1 MLSRRAFLLAWLG
14 GTATAFDLLH
24 SAPAFARRAPR
35 GLPTMGPHEVSR
47 QMWPPAILPD
57 HVALTDR
64 GLLLFTDEFGRL
76 AIVDLK
82 KANATTPARI
92 VSELGGLGKR
102 VIDFAVAPGIGYG
115 LVLKETEAQDTQLS
129 LVTVSL
135 NPAEHPEIMAYHP
148 LEKFTEVTALTASAD
163 ALCIGG
169 SSGSGENLVAIYTPI
184 SKRAGATPQ
193 FLSAV
198 SFPYSIAALSLQD
211 RHLAVLSSNGRTA
224 SQFDFVKLI
233 NPRIPEQLK
242 SIQLDGDFK
251 ILARQKERVLVA
263 GSNGSGKSQGSCE
276 ARTIVLGQMPHAVA
290 TMTLDPMTTVLG
302 ASAQRDRFVII
313 GEASGERVVLPLAV
327 DKLHSLIRE
336 QVVTLPKANFGPKAS
351 ILVKDKS
358 VYIASGWAGVMCY
371 SNTRTGWQPTYTYSI
386 PRLPASSI
394 AQWGDLVVL
403 AGADLRLY
411 SIAQPEKPNL
421 VTQTDLSTSVRAMVG
436 AGSYV
441 LCLTKD
447 SILLRKMDKLQETI
461 TSSKIAANQLCF
473 DAGQQ
478 RAYLLKTGEKTSTL
492 FKYKIYSNS
501 IEMEKKYDLPGN
513 YARVRSQGG
522 YALLSGLNDIG
533 LYKLAD
539 SAELVGTRHF
549 ENLAIRDLCLADDY
563 VVATAVDQNSKGF
576 FLVLAKNQSDLRV
589 SGSID
594 LPHDG
599 VALAAA
605 GGRAV
610 VVGKGQDGKD
620 IASIIN
626 FTNPVAPQ
634 VSANIPVVESASA
647 VSIKEQ
653 LAIVA
658 GRGIDIISLS

>member
-1 MLSRRAFLLAWLG
+1 MLSRRAFLWAWLG
-14 GTATAFDLLH
+14 SAATLVDFVH

-82 KANATTPARI
+82 KANARTPAKV

-102 VIDFAVAPGIGYG
+102 ILAFTVAPGTGYG
-115 LVLKETEAQDTQLS
+115 LVLKETESQDTQLS

-135 NPAEHPEIMAYHP
+135 TPVERPEILGYFP
-148 LEKFTEVTALTASAD
+148 LEKFTEVTAITASVD

-169 SSGSGENLVAIYTPI
+169 TSSAGENLVAIYTPV
-184 SKRAGATPQ
+184 SKRTGGSPQ

-198 SFPYSIAALSLQD
+198 SFPHSIAALSLQD
-211 RHLAVLSSNGRTA
+211 RHLAVLSSNGRNS
-224 SQFDFVKLI
+224 SQFDYVKLI

-242 SIQLDGDFK
+242 SIPLDGDFR

-263 GSNGSGKSQGSCE
+263 GTNSSGKGQGSCE
-276 ARTIVLGQMPHAVA
+276 ARTIVLGHLPHPVA

-302 ASAQRDRFVII
+302 ASAQRDRFVVI
-313 GEASGERVVLPLAV
+313 GEASGDRVVLPLAV
-327 DKLHSLIRE
+327 DKLHALTRE
-336 QVVTLPKANFGPKAS
+336 QVLTLPKANYGPKAS

-358 VYIASGWAGVMCY
+358 VYVASGWAGVLCY
-371 SNTRTGWQPTYTYSI
+371 ANTRTGWEPTYSYTI

-394 AQWGDLVVL
+394 AQWGDMVVL

-411 SIAQPEKPNL
+411 DIAQPEKPNL
-421 VTQTDLSTSVRAMVG
+421 VATTDLASSVRAMVG

-447 SILLRKMDKLQETI
+447 SLALRKMDKLSETI
-461 TSSKIAANQLCF
+461 TSTKVQANQLCF
-473 DAGQQ
+473 DNGQQ
-478 RAYLLKTGEKTSTL
+478 RAFILKTGDKVSTL
-492 FKYKIYSNS
+492 YKYRIYSNS

-513 YARVRSQGG
+513 YARVRAQGG
-522 YALLSGLNDIG
+522 YALLSGLNDIA
-533 LYKLAD
+533 LYKLGET
-539 SAELVGTRHF
+539 AELAGTRHF
-549 ENLAIRDLCLADDY
+549 ANLAIRDLCLSDEY
-563 VVATAVDQNSKGF
+563 VVATAVDQNLKGF
-576 FLVLAKNQSDLRV
+576 FLVLAKTQSDLRV

-594 LPHDG
+594 IPQDG

-610 VVGKGQDGKD
+610 VVGKGPDGKD
-620 IASIIN
+620 VASVVS
-626 FTNPVAPQ
+626 FTRAVAPQ
-634 VSANIPVVESASA
+634 VSANIPVVEQASA

-658 GRGIDIISLS
+658 GRGINILSLS

>member
-1 MLSRRAFLLAWLG
+1 MLSRRAFLWAWLG
-14 GTATAFDLLH
+14 GTATAIDLLH

-35 GLPTMGPHEVSR
+35 GIPVMGPHEVSR

-82 KANATTPARI
+82 KANAKTPARI

-102 VIDFAVAPGIGYG
+102 IIDFTCAPGVGYG
-115 LVLKETEAQDTQLS
+115 LVLKETEAQETQLC

-135 NPAEHPEIMAYHP
+135 APAEHPEIVGYYP
-148 LEKFTEVTALTASAD
+148 LEKFTEVTAITASAD

-169 SSGSGENLVAIYTPI
+169 SSSSGENLVAIYTPV
-184 SKRAGATPQ
+184 SKRTGTTPQ

-211 RHLAVLSSNGRTA
+211 RHLAVLSSNGRMS

-242 SIQLDGDFK
+242 SIPLDGDFK

-263 GSNGSGKSQGSCE
+263 GSNGSGKGQGSCE
-276 ARTIVLGQMPHAVA
+276 ARTIVLGQMPHPVA

-302 ASAQRDRFVII
+302 ASAQRDRFVVI
-313 GEASGERVVLPLAV
+313 GEVAGDRVVLPLAV

-351 ILVKDKS
+351 ILVKDRS
-358 VYIASGWAGVMCY
+358 VYIASGWAGVLCY
-371 SNTRTGWQPTYTYSI
+371 TNTKVGWEPTYSYTI

-411 SIAQPEKPNL
+411 NISEPEKPNL
-421 VTQTDLSTSVRAMVG
+421 VTTTDLATSVRAMVG

-447 SILLRKMDKLQETI
+447 SITLRKMDKLQETI
-461 TSSKIAANQLCF
+461 TSSKVAANQLCF
-473 DAGQQ
+473 DSTQQ

-501 IEMEKKYDLPGN
+501 IEMEKKWDIPGN
-513 YARVRSQGG
+513 YARVRAQGG
-522 YALLSGLNDIG
+522 YALLSGLNDIA
-533 LYKLAD
+533 LYKLGE

-549 ENLAIRDLCLADDY
+549 ENLAIRDLCLCDEYILAS
-563 VVATAVDQNSKGF
+563 AVDQNSKGF
-576 FLVLAKNQSDLRV
+576 FLVLAKNQADLRV
-589 SGSID
+589 NGSID
-594 LPHDG
+594 LPQDA

-605 GGRAV
+605 SGRAV
-610 VVGKGQDGKD
+610 VVGKGKDGKD
-620 IASIIN
+620 VASVISFAKPI
-626 FTNPVAPQ
+626 APQ
-634 VSANIPVVESASA
+634 ISANIPVVESASA
-647 VSIKEQ
+647 VSIREQ

-658 GRGIDIISLS
+658 GRGIDIISLG